1 MSLLSMLTGDS
12 GANKEVVD
20 KMNAISRTQA
30 IIEFDLDGNI
40 LSANDNFLDVMGY
53 SSHEVLGKHHKIFI
67 SASESNGSEY
77 RNFWSRLNRGE
88 TISGEFKRYGRAN
101 KTVWIHGSYMP
112 LMGENG
118 KPYKVV
124 KVAVDITA
132 RKESEQQ
139 AKQEASYASALQAC
153 QANVMLADNDLNIV
167 YMNDTVTEMM
177 KGNEDEIK
185 SVLPKFSA
193 NNLIGFNV
201 DGFHDDPSHQRKMLN
216 GLKEPYKT
224 SIKVGKLTFDLIAT
238 PWMDSD
244 GKRLG
249 TLVEWDDATAR
260 LATALEAKNIADA
273 NLRISQSLDVCDA
286 AVMLADNDLNII
298 YMNKSSVEMMAD
310 REAELK
316 VALPKFNAST
326 LIGTCVDDFHVNP
339 AHQRK
344 MLKRLTEPYRTDLPV
359 ANVTFGLIATPIF
372 GDNGERL
379 GTVVEWDD
387 KTERLKSEKEA
398 QEQADINSRI
408 SQSLDVCDTAVMLAD
423 SDLNIIYMNKSSV
436 DMMATRESDLRSVLP
451 NFNSKSLVGTCVDDF
466 HKNPAH
472 QRGMLKDLKQ
482 TYRTDLPVGDI
493 TFGLI
498 ATPLFNDAGERLGTV
513 VEWDD
518 KTERLAQEAEAKT
531 LADSNARISQS
542 LDVCDTSVMVADADL
557 NIIYINKAAGKM
569 MTARESELR
578 SALPNFNA
586 STLIGTCVDDF
597 HKNPAHQRGMLRD
610 LKGTYRTDLPVSGI
624 TFGLIATPLLGDDG
638 ERLGT
643 VVEWEDKTERLAKER
658 EEQRVAA
665 ENARVKQA
673 LDNVGANVMIADNDC
688 NIIYLNDS
696 VVGMMNR
703 AESDIRKDLPNFNA
717 SKLQGANIDV
727 FHKNPAY
734 QRGML
739 ENLTTQYEGKAEVG
753 GRSFTVVANPIVV
766 NGERLGTVVEWND
779 RTEELKMEVEID
791 GMVEGAASGDFS
803 RKISLEGKAGFFGK
817 LGKGLND
824 LTGTV
829 EVALNDVNRMLG
841 AMARGDLSER
851 ITREYDGAFGQL
863 KTDANGTADKLT
875 EVLGKIRGA
884 SGSILSS
891 ANEISAGNADLSQRT
906 EEQASALEETASSME
921 EMTSTVKQSA
931 DNSQKASDLS
941 GEAQTKAREGGEVV
955 VRAVAAMEAINS
967 SSKKISDII
976 GVIDEIAF
984 QTNLLALNAA
994 VEAARAGEQ
1003 GRGFAVVAGEV
1014 RNLAQRSAGAA
1025 KEIKDLISDSVE
1037 KVQDGR
1043 ELVNASGK
1051 TLDEI
1056 VIAVEKVSEMMRDLS
1071 DSAREQ
1077 TSGIEQVNTAI
1088 SQMDEMTQ
1096 QNAALV
1102 EEASAAGAALADQAN
1117 QMNSVVAFF
1126 SIGGSSGDQGGYSAP
1141 AAPLRSVGSGSSL
1154 PKASGGNDEWED
1166 F

>member
-372 GDNGERL
+372 GDN
-379 GTVVEWDD
+379 
-387 KTERLKSEKEA
+387 
-398 QEQADINSRI
+398 
-408 SQSLDVCDTAVMLAD
+408 
-423 SDLNIIYMNKSSV
+423 
-436 DMMATRESDLRSVLP
+436 
-451 NFNSKSLVGTCVDDF
+451 
-466 HKNPAH
+466 
-472 QRGMLKDLKQ
+472 
-482 TYRTDLPVGDI
+482 
-493 TFGLI
+493 
-498 ATPLFNDAGERLGTV
+498 GERLGTV